1 MGSLGDQEGTMTD
14 EEMIAEVERQNRERV
29 KAAARRRKSGV
40 RARVTVPRGS
50 VPPPEKEKEAK

>member
-1 MGSLGDQEGTMTD
+1 MTD

-29 KAAARRRKSGV
+29 KAAAKRRKSGV

-50 VPPPEKEKEAK
+50 VPPPGKEKEAK